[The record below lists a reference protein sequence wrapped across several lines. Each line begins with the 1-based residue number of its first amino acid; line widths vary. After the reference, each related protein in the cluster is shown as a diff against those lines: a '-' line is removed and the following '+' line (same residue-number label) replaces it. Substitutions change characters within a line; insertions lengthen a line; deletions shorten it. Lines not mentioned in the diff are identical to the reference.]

1 MVDIYGGYY
10 AQMSTSHPAE
20 ASDTNTSN
28 DDHSLGTPNRM
39 SKVWEYFE
47 PELVEVDGA
56 LKAVCRYCGM
66 KMASGTL

>member
-1 MVDIYGGYY
+1 
-10 AQMSTSHPAE
+10 MSTSHSAE

-28 DDHSLGTPNRM
+28 DDHSPGTPNRM

-47 PELVEVDGA
+47 PELVDVDGA
-56 LKAVCRYCGM
+56 LKAVYRYCGM